1 MQFRLYLAL
10 ICLVVGEASFC
21 QDLEEGIRLFDTGKT
36 KEAYQIITKH
46 LSQHPQDPLATLYL
60 ARLET
65 RGENSL
71 AYLEEALE
79 LVGRQ
84 KESDLAQVILA
95 QYHYS
100 TGHYATSAELLN
112 RFKMEYPQSDFRPQA
127 LYLLGSSYLASEK
140 SSLAQREF
148 ESILAS
154 FGKFDLAAWAQLGLG
169 DCRYSS
175 GYFSSAVVEY
185 QKVLDKYEKSEA
197 APLALSQLSRCYT
210 ELKDPSKAHLYY
222 SLLSDKYRVSAIFP
236 EAPLGEAKSR
246 PGAEKIVDVTYTVQ
260 LGVFGNQ
267 ASVSQLI
274 STLKSNGYQ
283 PRTTSKLVEKK
294 RYTVVQVGSYSLL
307 EDAKKA
313 KEKLERELGGSYR
326 VVIKE

>member
-1 MQFRLYLAL
+1 MAL
-10 ICLVVGEASFC
+10 VCLVIGETAFC
-21 QDLEEGIRLFDTGKT
+21 QDLQEGIRLFNTGKT
-36 KEAYQIITKH
+36 KEAYQIISKYFN
-46 LSQHPQDPLATLYL
+46 QHPQEPLATFYL
-60 ARLET
+60 ARLER

-79 LVGRQ
+79 LLDQQ

-100 TGHYATSAELLN
+100 IGHYITAAELLN

-127 LYLLGSSYLASEK
+127 LYLLGSSYLASDK
-140 SSLAQREF
+140 SSLAQKEF

-154 FGKFDLAAWAQLGLG
+154 FGKSDLAAWAQLGLG
-169 DCRYSS
+169 DCRYSF
-175 GYFSSAVVEY
+175 GNFVSAVAEY
-185 QKVLDKYEKSEA
+185 QKVLNKYENSEA

-246 PGAEKIVDVTYTVQ
+246 PGAERIVDVTYTVQ

-274 STLKSNGYQ
+274 STLKSKGYQ
-283 PRTTSKLVEKK
+283 PRTTTKLVKK
-294 RYTVVQVGSYSLL
+294 KKYTVVQVGSYNLL
-307 EDAKKA
+307 EEAKKA
-313 KEKLERELGGSYR
+313 KQKLERELGGPYR